1 MPNKGVKKT
10 KTKKENLESLIKQNI
25 RKTNLLLDKIDALD
39 KDFKR
44 FEIVNFIR
52 FLIVVVPIILA
63 VLYIIPIFRE
73 FFQIYEEFYKPLLE
87 VLNSFSNF

>member
-10 KTKKENLESLIKQNI
+10 KVKKDDLQSLIKQNI
-25 RKTNLLLDKIDALD
+25 RKTNLLLAKVDELD

-52 FLIVVVPIILA
+52 FLIVVIPLILA
-63 VLYIIPIFRE
+63 VLYLIPIFRE

-87 VLNSFSNF
+87 VLNNFGNL